1 MKGIASFIAY
11 LACYSAINICHA
23 QSYTPNDLVEGR
35 LPSNDPQIELKISDN
50 DWVERVYL
58 PVMLSGGDGGE
69 RVTLET
75 KSAKSS
81 YIYGKIVGLKRLELN
96 LGEKLELT
104 YNKKIASWVLLD
116 EGPTKYIDALGQ
128 IPNDKKYITYTI
140 KDESWV
146 PILYLPQEPLKTEK
160 IIIRSESEHD
170 TYLDNSLLE
179 GYENKLLI
187 QKYQFVT
194 LSWNPS
200 LEHWRIEE
208 QSGNERNS
216 LKMRYMGRDIVFLD
230 FKIDTSTQGTQLYN
244 NGRMQKPIV
253 VSYKA
258 CEIEEYENPNINT
271 NCSPITLTKEEI
283 KWYIR
288 LSEHGRNDSGL
299 PSTLQS
305 LYPNFKLG
313 SYEDPK
319 YSHTLPFNG
328 REVKKLDKI
337 DSYESK
343 GYQTLTL
350 WLKYSPDSI
359 NDNSQLNLNL
369 CVYSIWEDPDHIP
382 VDYYNTSNCSS
393 TVGPDIR
400 ALEIKDG
407 RYEGSLNY
415 VHGITTND
423 DPFFP
428 GICKNEHDCKT
439 KPGWL
444 VKRPPIYDYDFETGT
459 EAPVFYGNSNIFTY
473 FPSRPGHKFN
483 PLEALKVTRLS
494 VGCIF
499 KKDNDI
505 YCRRVKKAGY
515 AQASLYQTDLI
526 FGDAAHKNLSYSST
540 YDWNNVRYEDRWTWK
555 FDRNYTLTDYTGS
568 FSVSSVLPVL
578 DLNRDASVF
587 VIWYSS
593 GDTKD
598 FILGNESQSKPIETL
613 VEDNYGNRFKFS
625 AVLYPE
631 PNTGAT
637 AGDGKYYALTRV
649 KDVLFTPIL

>member
-96 LGEKLELT
+96 LGEKVELT

-146 PILYLPQEPLKTEK
+146 PILYLPQEPLQTEK

-187 QKYQFVT
+187 QKDQFVT

-208 QSGNERNS
+208 QSGNERS
-216 LKMRYMGRDIVFLD
+216 DLKMRYYGRYIVVLD

-258 CEIEEYENPNINT
+258 CEIVDYENNGI
-271 NCSPITLTKEEI
+271 NCSTITLTREEI
-283 KWYIR
+283 QYYIR
-288 LSEHGRNDSGL
+288 LSEHGRNDNGQ
-299 PSTLQS
+299 PDTLQS
-305 LYPNFKLG
+305 LYPNFKVEYDENP
-313 SYEDPK
+313 S
-319 YSHTLPFNG
+319 YSHKLPFNG
-328 REVKKLDKI
+328 REVNYLEKI
-337 DSYESK
+337 ESK

-350 WLKYSPDSI
+350 WLKYSPSSI
-359 NDNSQLNLNL
+359 NDNSDFNLNL
-369 CVYSIWEDPDHIP
+369 CVYTIWKNPDAMEKYP
-382 VDYYNTSNCSS
+382 NTSNCSS

-423 DPFFP
+423 NPLFS
-428 GICKNEHDCKT
+428 GICKNEEDCKT

-444 VKRPPIYDYDFETGT
+444 IRAPEYTAENFIKGVW
-459 EAPVFYGNSNIFTY
+459 APVFYANANVFTY

-483 PLEALKVTRLS
+483 PLETTKITTLS

-499 KKDNDI
+499 KKDKDR
-505 YCRRVKKAGY
+505 YCRRVKKDGY
-515 AQASLYQTDLI
+515 AQPSLYLTDLV
-526 FGDAAHKNLSYSST
+526 FGDVGNNRLSYSST
-540 YDWNNVRYEDRWTWK
+540 NKEGLFFNTVDYDDRWVWR
-555 FDRNYTLTDYTGS
+555 FDRTFTFTDYTGS
-568 FSVSSVLPVL
+568 FSISAVLPVL
-578 DLNRDASVF
+578 DLEEDNRFA
-587 VIWYSS
+587 IWDMSNGNY
-593 GDTKD
+593 
-598 FILGNESQSKPIETL
+598 ILGNEIQSKRIETL

-625 AVLYPE
+625 ADLSPE

>member
-128 IPNDKKYITYTI
+128 ISNDKKYITYTI

-146 PILYLPQEPLKTEK
+146 PILYLPQEPLQTEK

-179 GYENKLLI
+179 GYENKFLI
-187 QKYQFVT
+187 PKDQFVT

-208 QSGNERNS
+208 QSGNERND
-216 LKMRYMGRDIVFLD
+216 LKMRYSGRNIVFLD

-258 CEIEEYENPNINT
+258 CEFGDYSINNIN
-271 NCSPITLTKEEI
+271 CSTISLTTEETQ
-283 KWYIR
+283 WYIR
-288 LSEHGRNDSGL
+288 LSEHGRNDYGQ
-299 PSTLQS
+299 PDTLQS
-305 LYPNFKLG
+305 LYPNFKVG
-313 SYEDPK
+313 YIEDPT
-319 YSHTLPFNG
+319 YSHKLPFNG
-328 REVKKLDKI
+328 REVNYLDKI
-337 DSYESK
+337 ESK
-343 GYQTLTL
+343 GYKTLKL
-350 WLKYSPDSI
+350 WLKYSPSSI
-359 NDNSQLNLNL
+359 NDNSELNLNL
-369 CVYSIWEDPDHIP
+369 CVYSIWKNPGGMEPYP
-382 VDYYNTSNCSS
+382 NTSNCSS
-393 TVGPDIR
+393 SGGPDIR

-415 VHGITTND
+415 VQGITTND
-423 DPFFP
+423 NPLFS
-428 GICKNEHDCKT
+428 GICKNEQDCKT

-444 VKRPPIYDYDFETGT
+444 ILAPAYTSLNSKKGALV
-459 EAPVFYGNSNIFTY
+459 PVFYADANVFTY

-483 PLEALKVTRLS
+483 PLETTKITTLS

-499 KKDNDI
+499 KKDNDR
-505 YCRRVKKAGY
+505 YCSRVTKNGY
-515 AQASLYQTDLI
+515 AQVSLYLTDLV
-526 FGDAAHKNLSYSST
+526 FGDVGNNRLSYSST
-540 YDWNNVRYEDRWTWK
+540 NKEGSLYDTVDYDDRWIWR
-555 FDRNYTLTDYTGS
+555 FDRKFAFTDYTGS
-568 FSVSSVLPVL
+568 FSISAVLPVL
-578 DLNRDASVF
+578 DLEKDNRF
-587 VIWYSS
+587 VVWDMSNGNY
-593 GDTKD
+593 
-598 FILGNESQSKPIETL
+598 ILGNELQSKRIETL

-625 AVLYPE
+625 AYLYPE